1 MKLTIDTKEDSH
13 EDIRRVMQ
21 VLQHMLEGKQTS
33 IQTTEPTP
41 QVDTTNMMNMFG
53 SNTAT
58 EQKAEDTAPNFNAF
72 LNLVEKKEEKEDPK
86 IEFF

>member
-13 EDIRRVMQ
+13 EDIRKVMQ

-53 SNTAT
+53 LTPT
-58 EQKAEDTAPNFNAF
+58 EQKAEDTAPDFNAF

>member
-53 SNTAT
+53 LTPT
-58 EQKAEDTAPNFNAF
+58 EQKAEDTAPDFNAF

>member
-13 EDIRRVMQ
+13 EDIRKVMQ

-53 SNTAT
+53 STPT
-58 EQKAEDTAPNFNAF
+58 EQNAEDTAPNFNAF
-72 LNLVEKKEEKEDPK
+72 LDLVEKKEEKEDPK

>member
-1 MKLTIDTKEDSH
+1 
-13 EDIRRVMQ
+13 MQ

-53 SNTAT
+53 STPT
-58 EQKAEDTAPNFNAF
+58 EQNAEDTAPNFNAF
-72 LNLVEKKEEKEDPK
+72 LDLVEKKEEKEDPK